1 MAFVLIPG
9 PGDAPATSEDWDKIN
24 NVLVGIGM
32 GMLNSTRVV
41 GSNIKRGS
49 IVYYAGAW
57 YVTDADTAI
66 TGTASDYVMLTNT
79 AGVITASFVSSI
91 STVSFN
97 RTWNGWYDSSMRL
110 FIFDEVKAF
119 GDGAITELASM
130 TTWRP
135 NNELSKFLSTPM
147 TEYWRATLVHALN
160 PNWATALQRD
170 LLNNQMRHMF
180 GLGERVVL
188 TGSGNYT
195 VPAGVYR
202 LHVKMIGPGAN
213 GGAGGYNV
221 SGAGGSSGQE
231 VEFELDVTPA
241 EVIAYAITTTSTVFG
256 ATTAAKGVGY
266 RGQLSGGAAQGG
278 HGGGYGGGAGG
289 GYGADGGAGT
299 NGTGGGGGG
308 GGGENKIGATSSG
321 GTGGLG
327 TIILS

>member
-9 PGDAPATSEDWDKIN
+9 PGDAPTTSEDWDKIN
-24 NVLVGIGM
+24 NVLLGIGM
-32 GMLNSTRVV
+32 GMLNSTRII
-41 GSNIKRGS
+41 GSNVKRGS
-49 IVYYAGAW
+49 IVYFAGAW

-66 TGTASDYVMLTNT
+66 SGTASDYVMLTNT

-91 STVSFN
+91 ATVSFN
-97 RTWNGWYDSSMRL
+97 RTWNGWYDSSLRL
-110 FIFDEVKAF
+110 HIFDEVKAF
-119 GDGAITELASM
+119 GAGAITELASM
-130 TTWRP
+130 TSWRP
-135 NNELSKFLSTPM
+135 NNELCKVLSTAM
-147 TEYWRATLVHALN
+147 TSTWRAALVHTLN
-160 PNWATALQRD
+160 ANWSTALQRSLID
-170 LLNNQMRHMF
+170 NQMRSMF
-180 GLGERVVL
+180 RLGVMTEL

-202 LHVKMIGPGAN
+202 LHVKMIGPGAD
-213 GGAGGYNV
+213 GGGGGYNA

-231 VEFELDVTPA
+231 IELDLDVTPA
-241 EVIAYAITTTSTVFG
+241 DVIAYTITTTSTTFG
-256 ATTAAKGVGY
+256 ATTAAKGIGY

-289 GYGADGGAGT
+289 GYGADGGNGT

-308 GGGENKIGATSSG
+308 GGGENNIGATSSG

>member
-97 RTWNGWYDSSMRL
+97 RTWNGWYDSFMRL
-110 FIFDEVKAF
+110 HIFDEVKAF
-119 GDGAITELASM
+119 GAGAITELASM

-135 NNELSKFLSTPM
+135 ANAETAKILSQLNATGWSDILLTTP
-147 TEYWRATLVHALN
+147 YA
-160 PNWATALQRD
+160 
-170 LLNNQMRHMF
+170 
-180 GLGERVVL
+180 
-188 TGSGNYT
+188 SGKTYT
-195 VPAGVYR
+195 
-202 LHVKMIGPGAN
+202 I
-213 GGAGGYNV
+213 
-221 SGAGGSSGQE
+221 
-231 VEFELDVTPA
+231 D
-241 EVIAYAITTTSTVFG
+241 
-256 ATTAAKGVGY
+256 
-266 RGQLSGGAAQGG
+266 
-278 HGGGYGGGAGG
+278 GAGG
-289 GYGADGGAGT
+289 GVYTKLMG
-299 NGTGGGGGG
+299 
-308 GGGENKIGATSSG
+308 SLS
-321 GTGGLG
+321 G
-327 TIILS
+327 TIIKKDNYTNAGTLNTLFPNNNGIGLSIKSSSMSGYSVAENKCVGIFWLHDFLIS